1 MVMTIFFLSILL
13 EIDVEFIDTI
23 LERLLRAIFV
33 DLLFNMIEALVNVA
47 TSLVGETFLGIVLTL
62 ILVGTGAMAINR
74 AVAL

>member
-1 MVMTIFFLSILL
+1 MVMQAFFLSILL

-47 TSLVGETFLGIVLTL
+47 TSLIGETFLGIVLTL
-62 ILVGTGAMAINR
+62 IFVGTGAMAIRR
-74 AVAL
+74 AVVV